1 LAVLLGARVAWPCSV
16 AGPLPGPEALVA
28 AASSIVLARATPN
41 AIDGAVEF
49 QVVETL
55 KGSVGTP
62 LIWLD
67 GTLTDHDDFNDAQP
81 PYEFVRMDG
90 RHGDC
95 HASTYRAGAAYLLLL
110 KAANEVEQYY
120 RPPHGRPF
128 TAYWTP
134 LAPTN
139 EQVHERDDRW
149 VDWVRQ
155 RVDARFENDRA
166 AQRRF

>member
-1 LAVLLGARVAWPCSV
+1 MRITAVAAFVVLLSTRAAWPCSV
-16 AGPLPGPEALVA
+16 DGPLPRPEALVA
-28 AASSIVLARATPN
+28 AANSIVLARATPN
-41 AIDGAVEF
+41 AVDGAVEF

-55 KGSVGTP
+55 KGPVSTP

-81 PYEFVRMDG
+81 PYEFVRRDG
-90 RHGDC
+90 RRGDC
-95 HASTYRAGAAYLLLL
+95 RASTYRAGAAYLLLL
-110 KAANEVEQYY
+110 KTADEVEQYY
-120 RPPHGRPF
+120 RPAHGRPF

-139 EQVHERDDRW
+139 EQVHERDDKW

-155 RVDARFENDRA
+155 RVNAK
-166 AQRRF
+166 